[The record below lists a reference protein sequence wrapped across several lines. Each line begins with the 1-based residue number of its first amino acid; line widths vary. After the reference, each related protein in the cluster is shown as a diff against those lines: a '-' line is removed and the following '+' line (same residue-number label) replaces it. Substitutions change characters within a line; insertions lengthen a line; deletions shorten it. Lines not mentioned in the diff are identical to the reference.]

1 MEETINRRLVKQL
14 RSNNCWSQ
22 EHLALVSGVSLR
34 TVQRIENEG
43 KCSFESQKA
52 LAAALGLDATEL
64 STQSNATVLSQNDVK
79 LKIAI
84 SWLETVDDGEYNL
97 SWNETAPLFQDQIP
111 RMKWGKMVAQARAP
125 LGNVISRCIKSAS
138 EHNSLAGAPDGQY
151 IVISLETCYELK
163 QAAIETVTLSK
174 IDNDWRV
181 AGYFIK

>member
-1 MEETINRRLVKQL
+1 MEEMINQKLVKQL

-22 EHLALVSGVSLR
+22 EHLALVSGISLR

-52 LAAALGLDATEL
+52 LAAALGLDVTEL
-64 STQSNATVLSQNDVK
+64 SAQSSTTVLEQNDGK
-79 LKIAI
+79 LKVVI
-84 SWLETVDDGEYNL
+84 SWLEAVDAGEYNL

-111 RMKWGKMVAQARAP
+111 RMKWEEMVSQARAP

-151 IVISLETCYELK
+151 VVITLEACYELK

-174 IDNDWRV
+174 INNNWRV